1 MQIKISSFKKS
12 FGILICIPHSTHDRE
27 TVHLLPSPPPSPQKT
42 DMNLEVTRGK
52 SISRFVDACRNGNL
66 KLAQRVLHSPNTINS
81 DTLLS
86 SACPLTRLTGLHAAA
101 EFGHLTI
108 IRWYMMMEP
117 DLVDIRCS
125 NPGVHATPLH
135 YAARAGR
142 HDLIAY
148 LLKNEIKLASKH
160 SKDAN
165 ELEPVDWCLERR
177 RDHCEYLFRD
187 LASCPRDVDMLQPG
201 RHRDM
206 EMNSFEVDDIDEKT
220 RQLRWWNRAIGTMVS
235 SSPNK
240 LHVAWKVPTNLGG
253 LPLLGYNIYCRRLR
267 TYIPPL
273 DQTIEGR
280 EEERKR
286 MAQLRKEIDDSSS
299 ANGTLGSGYQGKCE
313 QTKHTVQPEE
323 LSVTVDQLWPACIYL
338 VAITPFSMLGEGA
351 ASPWQEMQTGKKDGG
366 LLLFSYTRLIS
377 VFKSMYFSLLWTILF
392 SF

>member
-1 MQIKISSFKKS
+1 
-12 FGILICIPHSTHDRE
+12 
-27 TVHLLPSPPPSPQKT
+27 
-42 DMNLEVTRGK
+42 
-52 SISRFVDACRNGNL
+52 
-66 KLAQRVLHSPNTINS
+66 
-81 DTLLS
+81 
-86 SACPLTRLTGLHAAA
+86 
-101 EFGHLTI
+101 
-108 IRWYMMMEP
+108 
-117 DLVDIRCS
+117 
-125 NPGVHATPLH
+125 
-135 YAARAGR
+135 
-142 HDLIAY
+142 
-148 LLKNEIKLASKH
+148 
-160 SKDAN
+160 
-165 ELEPVDWCLERR
+165 
-177 RDHCEYLFRD
+177 
-187 LASCPRDVDMLQPG
+187 MLQPG

-299 ANGTLGSGYQGKCE
+299 ANGTLGSGYQGECE

-338 VAITPFSMLGEGA
+338 VAIIPFSMLGEGA
-351 ASPWQEMQTGKKDGG
+351 ASPWQEMQTGEKDGG
-366 LLLFSYTRLIS
+366 CCCFRIHEIDLGVQIDVFLTWLTVSIDSLLLLF
-377 VFKSMYFSLLWTILF
+377 FLF
-392 SF
+392 FFEKQRPANPPHRPKC